1 MISAYATTMDKINID
16 SLKELDDS
24 VLKEVIREGERMLDA
39 QLATANASDQ
49 RAMAWAAFLA
59 SGAVAITGGSAAL
72 LVTGKSLVVAAVGV
86 LVAFIFGIA
95 ILKAIDVA
103 RPKDWHFP
111 GNRPGNWIPA
121 SWQCHGSGETCDLRQ
136 AMLEQ
141 AAALD
146 EQICDN
152 AEAASHSGRQ
162 LALSMDLALYAV
174 ALGALAI
181 GFLVVA
187 ELVAGPAG
195 GFLDWG
201 SATPTTNCAVTR
213 IQCDQ
218 CG

>member
-95 ILKAIDVA
+95 ILKAIDVV

-162 LALSMDLALYAV
+162 LALSMDLALFAV

-187 ELVAGPAG
+187 EFVAGPAG